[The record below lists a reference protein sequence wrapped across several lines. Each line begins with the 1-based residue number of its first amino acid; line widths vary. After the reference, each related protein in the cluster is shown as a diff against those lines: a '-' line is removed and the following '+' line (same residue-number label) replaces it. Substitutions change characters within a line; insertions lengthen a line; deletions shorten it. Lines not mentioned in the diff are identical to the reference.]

1 MERIQKAQGLGSAD
15 KQSYMQARKTFEL
28 NPRHPVVIKIHDL
41 LKDDNKEAASEM
53 GRMLFDSALLTSG
66 FQVEDGVAFA
76 TRLNKL
82 ISNGLGVDPDAP
94 LAPEYELPVSDQ
106 TPAVCS

>member
-1 MERIQKAQGLGSAD
+1 
-15 KQSYMQARKTFEL
+15 
-28 NPRHPVVIKIHDL
+28 
-41 LKDDNKEAASEM
+41 M

-94 LAPEYELPVSDQ
+94 LSPEYELPVR
-106 TPAVCS
+106 AA

>member
-1 MERIQKAQGLGSAD
+1 
-15 KQSYMQARKTFEL
+15 
-28 NPRHPVVIKIHDL
+28 
-41 LKDDNKEAASEM
+41 M

-106 TPAVCS
+106 PQLFVHEDRSDRV